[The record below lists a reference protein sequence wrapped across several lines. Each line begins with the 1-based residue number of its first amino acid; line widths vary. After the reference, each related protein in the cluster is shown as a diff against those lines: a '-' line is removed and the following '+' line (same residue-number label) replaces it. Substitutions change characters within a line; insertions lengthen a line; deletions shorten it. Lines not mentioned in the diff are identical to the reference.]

1 METAENGVSES
12 QLQECMRHI
21 VVNLRIL
28 NKLQALY
35 SRDLVDAGVAAAAI
49 RKEPA
54 LYARF
59 LQLGRS
65 ALFPGEFTSK
75 DPLLKVITQMGDRGM
90 RHEISEILHDAA
102 YFRRASR
109 NGFPFAKYQ
118 IHTHLFAATAVA
130 FYQKSEGV
138 RRALAGDLAPD
149 SGGPE
154 PQFVLHLMAMIHDIG
169 KVVIAE
175 VFPEVHAALRQK
187 IVHQISD
194 YDWPL
199 ATEQQL
205 LAKFVPGRG
214 LVDHRSF
221 AVAAMKSLEYPDVV
235 IRAIAEHHSRKWSSR
250 LSRYFYLCHRL
261 YLREIPLDACNGTN
275 VGLVNG
281 GVFDELCDEFDLQ
294 RQAAIDC
301 LTGIQQEMRDYLRY
315 SGVEAARTFGI
326 RFATEAES
334 WFSAINNAVFEALEN
349 ADDRIQLEAIEMLLE
364 KLHGVAD
371 LFYTERVYLGF
382 DVVGHSAV
390 TSRMHVVRAEN
401 VMKAYHDLV
410 EGRLAHL
417 GPRTV
422 SAIRAGGDSYILAFD
437 SIEPAVET
445 WKWLEAEADRLSI
458 SAGLQFRFY
467 YHMHAGRELKAPAL
481 EGDKKYS
488 RVLNGLG
495 HMMKNHKSA
504 GRLVVSQAVY
514 RMMDDALRA
523 RMKRDK
529 ATDEGLQLYI
539 EHRADR

>member
-1 METAENGVSES
+1 MADVANAVPES
-12 QLQECMRHI
+12 QLQECIRHI

-35 SRDLVDAGVAAAAI
+35 SHDFVDPGQAVTAI
-49 RKEPA
+49 RNEPA

-59 LQLGRS
+59 LQLGKS
-65 ALFPGEFTSK
+65 PMFPGEYTSK

-90 RHEISEILHDAA
+90 RHEIAEILHDAT

-118 IHTHLFAATAVA
+118 LHTHLFAATAVA
-130 FYQKSEGV
+130 FHERSEGV
-138 RRALAGDLAPD
+138 RRALAEDLSFGA
-149 SGGPE
+149 GGPT
-154 PQFVLHLMAMIHDIG
+154 PPFVLHLMAMIHDIG

-199 ATEQQL
+199 ATEQEL
-205 LAKFVPGRG
+205 LAKFVPGHG

-221 AVAAMKSLEYPDVV
+221 AVAAMKSLQYPDVV
-235 IRAIAEHHSRKWSSR
+235 VRTLAEHHGRKWSSR

-261 YLREIPLDACNGTN
+261 YLREMPLDASNGTN
-275 VGLVNG
+275 VGLVNNEA
-281 GVFDELCDEFDLQ
+281 FSELCGEFDLE

-301 LTGIQQEMRDYLRY
+301 LSRIQQEMRDYLRY
-315 SGVEAARTFGI
+315 SGVEAAGTFGI

-334 WFSAINNAVFEALEN
+334 WFSAINNAVFEALEK

-390 TSRMHVVRAEN
+390 TGRMHVVRAEN

-410 EGRLAHL
+410 AGRLAHL
-417 GPRTV
+417 GPQVVTSV
-422 SAIRAGGDSYILAFD
+422 QAGGDSYILSFD
-437 SIEPAVET
+437 SVEPAVDT
-445 WKWLEAEADRLSI
+445 WKWLEGEADRLSI

-488 RVLNGLG
+488 RVLNCLG

-504 GRLVVSQAVY
+504 GRLVVSHTIY
-514 RMMDDALRA
+514 RMMDDKMRTRLQ
-523 RMKRDK
+523 RDK
-529 ATDEGLQLYI
+529 TTEDGLQLYV
-539 EHRADR
+539 EQRADK